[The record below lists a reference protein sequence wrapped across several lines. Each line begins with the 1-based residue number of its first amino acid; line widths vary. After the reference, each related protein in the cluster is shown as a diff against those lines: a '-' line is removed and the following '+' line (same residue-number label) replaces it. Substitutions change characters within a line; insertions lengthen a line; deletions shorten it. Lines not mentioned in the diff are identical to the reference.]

1 MATAAKHQLTS
12 GISTTWF
19 AGVALLVVA
28 FLVIAAPGVL
38 PADEAHTGVTLVG
51 P

>member
-1 MATAAKHQLTS
+1 MGAAAKHQLTS
-12 GISTTWF
+12 GTGTTWF

-28 FLVIAAPGVL
+28 FLVIAAPRVF